1 MTPRIPHRPV
11 DPVMLFFDLVYVF
24 LITELSGVVRAEPG
38 WRGLA
43 RAAVLLVLV

>member
-38 WRGLA
+38 
-43 RAAVLLVLV
+43 